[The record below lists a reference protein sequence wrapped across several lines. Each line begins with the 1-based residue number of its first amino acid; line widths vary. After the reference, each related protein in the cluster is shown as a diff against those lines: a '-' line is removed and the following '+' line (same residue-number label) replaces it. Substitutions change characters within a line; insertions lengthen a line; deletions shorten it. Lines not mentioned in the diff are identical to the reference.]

1 MLSRTAE
8 NLYWMGRYL
17 QRTEHQSRLMG
28 LQVETLIDKAVS
40 VIAFG
45 WQRLFGTLDQTMP
58 TTQDL
63 ISSSEDFLLADSF
76 TLSDYMT
83 FDRENPDS
91 IRWNFYRA
99 RENARQIRHCLT
111 QELWS
116 CLNLAW
122 LRIREQ
128 DIAEIWA
135 SSPSLFYRQLVADMY
150 TVSGAASATMYR
162 DQGWLFLELGRWL
175 EQVQQLS
182 ATMFAHET
190 SVASSQEVTDADWL
204 SLLRLAQADEIYEET
219 FGLTMIPDQ
228 VYRLLVTDPLLPG
241 SLAKS
246 LGRFQDKVECIGRG
260 PTSTS
265 GEALLMTTKDVG
277 SRVTTDWPQQGGR
290 SASLEGIQHL
300 ALTLNDLVYDAYFSY
315 ENP

>member
-40 VIAFG
+40 VISFG
-45 WQRLFGTLDQTMP
+45 WQRLFGALDQTMP
-58 TTQDL
+58 AMEGL

-91 IRWNFYRA
+91 IWWSFYCA

-111 QELWS
+111 QELWG

-122 LRIREQ
+122 LRIRDQ
-128 DIAEIWA
+128 DITEIWV
-135 SSPSLFYRQLVADMY
+135 SSPSQFYRQLVADMY
-150 TVSGAASATMYR
+150 TITGAANATMYR

-182 ATMFAHET
+182 ATMLAHEAA
-190 SVASSQEVTDADWL
+190 VASSQEVTDADWL
-204 SLLRLAQADEIYEET
+204 SLLRLAQAEEIYEES
-219 FGLTMIPDQ
+219 FGLMMNPDQ
-228 VYRLLVTDPLLPG
+228 VCRLLVTDPLLPG

-246 LGRFQDKVECIGRG
+246 VDRFQDKVEHIGEG
-260 PTSTS
+260 PSAIS
-265 GEALLMTTKDVG
+265 REALLMKTKEV
-277 SRVTTDWPQQGGR
+277 SKQVSTDWPQQGGR
-290 SASLEGIQHL
+290 SESLQAIQQL
-300 ALTLNDLVYDAYFSY
+300 ALTLNGLVYDAYFSY